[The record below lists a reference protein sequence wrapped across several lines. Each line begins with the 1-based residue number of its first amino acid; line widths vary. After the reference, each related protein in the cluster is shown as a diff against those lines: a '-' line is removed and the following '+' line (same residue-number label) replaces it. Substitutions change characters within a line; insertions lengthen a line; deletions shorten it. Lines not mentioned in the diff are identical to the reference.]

1 MAEDVAAS
9 ARAQLDAW
17 RDSDA
22 AGVDPVR
29 FRLIEALARRSAGH
43 DGAVRQMLDTRLS
56 ALVDSYREAVARD
69 AARREAAAGTEPDAI
84 AEATGTLAGLV
95 SYIKANTRAAIAS
108 APSAS
113 APSAPSPRAPS
124 PRAAAPVRPLRP
136 EPEPELVDY
145 FRDTWS
151 RVSVTRQL
159 RQSQAQLPGNAGPLN
174 SDHLV
179 HRALTLMHELSPGY
193 LEQFFTYVEAMAWL
207 EQLQRGGA
215 PAENEA
221 ARATSARKTTRS
233 KPRKAAG

>member
-43 DGAVRQMLDTRLS
+43 DGAVRQMLDTRLA
-56 ALVDSYREAVARD
+56 ALVDSYREAVVKD
-69 AARREAAAGTEPDAI
+69 AAGREAAAATEQDTTAG
-84 AEATGTLAGLV
+84 AASTLASLV
-95 SYIKANTRAAIAS
+95 SYIQANTRAME
-108 APSAS
+108 APPA
-113 APSAPSPRAPS
+113 
-124 PRAAAPVRPLRP
+124 PRAAAPVRAPRT
-136 EPEPELVDY
+136 EPEPELIDY

-151 RVSVTRQL
+151 RVSVSRQL

-193 LEQFFTYVEAMAWL
+193 LEQFFSYVEAMAWL
-207 EQLQRGGA
+207 EQLHRGGA

-221 ARATSARKTTRS
+221 ARATSAKKATRS
-233 KPRKAAG
+233 KPRKAAS

>member
-113 APSAPSPRAPS
+113 APSAPA

>member
-29 FRLIEALARRSAGH
+29 FRLIEALARRSASH
-43 DGAVRQMLDTRLS
+43 DGAVRQMLDARLA
-56 ALVDSYREAVARD
+56 ALVDSYREAIAQD
-69 AARREAAAGTEPDAI
+69 AAGREAAAATAQDAT
-84 AEATGTLAGLV
+84 AEAAGMLAGLV
-95 SYIKANTRAAIAS
+95 SYIKANTRAAGIDSAPGAS
-108 APSAS
+108 APRAS
-113 APSAPSPRAPS
+113 APVRA
-124 PRAAAPVRPLRP
+124 VRP
-136 EPEPELVDY
+136 EPAPELVDY

-151 RVSVTRQL
+151 RVSVSRQL

-193 LEQFFTYVEAMAWL
+193 LEQFFSYVEAMAWL
-207 EQLQRGGA
+207 EQLHRGGA

-221 ARATSARKTTRS
+221 VRATGAKKTTRS
-233 KPRKAAG
+233 KPRKAAS

>member
-1 MAEDVAAS
+1 MTEDVAAS

-29 FRLIEALARRSAGH
+29 FRLIDALARRSAGH
-43 DGAVRQMLDTRLS
+43 DGAVRQMLDARLA
-56 ALVDSYREAVARD
+56 ALVDSYREAVAQD
-69 AARREAAAGTEPDAI
+69 AARRETAAATEQ
-84 AEATGTLAGLV
+84 EAAANPIGTLAGLV
-95 SYIKANTRAAIAS
+95 GYIKANTRAAGIAS
-108 APSAS
+108 APSAP
-113 APSAPSPRAPS
+113 A
-124 PRAAAPVRPLRP
+124 PRAAAPARAVRP

-151 RVSVTRQL
+151 RVSVSRQL

-179 HRALTLMHELSPGY
+179 HRALTLMHEVSPGY
-193 LEQFFTYVEAMAWL
+193 LEQFFSYVEAMAWL
-207 EQLQRGGA
+207 EQLHRGGA

-221 ARATSARKTTRS
+221 VRATSAKKTTRAR
-233 KPRKAAG
+233 PRKAAG

>member
-1 MAEDVAAS
+1 MADDVAAS

-43 DGAVRQMLDTRLS
+43 DGAVRQMLDARLA
-56 ALVDSYREAVARD
+56 ALVDSYREAVAQD
-69 AARREAAAGTEPDAI
+69 AAGREATAATVQDAT
-84 AEATGTLAGLV
+84 AGAAGTLAGLV
-95 SYIKANTRAAIAS
+95 SYIKANTRAAGIAS
-108 APSAS
+108 T
-113 APSAPSPRAPS
+113 PSAPAARAP
-124 PRAAAPVRPLRP
+124 APVRAAVRP

-151 RVSVTRQL
+151 RVSVSRQL

-193 LEQFFTYVEAMAWL
+193 LEQFFSYVEAMAWL
-207 EQLQRGGA
+207 EQLHRGGA

-221 ARATSARKTTRS
+221 VRATSAKKTTRAR
-233 KPRKAAG
+233 PRKAAG

>member
-29 FRLIEALARRSAGH
+29 FRLIEALVRRSADH
-43 DGAVRQMLDTRLS
+43 DGAVRQMLDARLA
-56 ALVDSYREAVARD
+56 ALVESYREAVAYD
-69 AARREAAAGTEPDAI
+69 TARREAAAASAQDAT
-84 AEATGTLAGLV
+84 AVAAGTLASLV
-95 SYIKANTRAAIAS
+95 SYIKAHARAADRA
-108 APSAS
+108 AEPAL
-113 APSAPSPRAPS
+113 APRAI
-124 PRAAAPVRPLRP
+124 APVRALRP

-151 RVSVTRQL
+151 RVSVSRQL

-179 HRALTLMHELSPGY
+179 HRALTLMHKLSPGY
-193 LEQFFTYVEAMAWL
+193 LEQFFSYVEAMAWL
-207 EQLQRGGA
+207 EQLHRGGA

-221 ARATSARKTTRS
+221 ARATSAKKTTRS
-233 KPRKAAG
+233 KPRKPAG

>member
-1 MAEDVAAS
+1 MADDVAAS

-43 DGAVRQMLDTRLS
+43 DGAVRQMLDARLA

-69 AARREAAAGTEPDAI
+69 AAGSEAAAATVQDAT
-84 AEATGTLAGLV
+84 AGAAGTLAGLV
-95 SYIKANTRAAIAS
+95 SYIQANTRAAGID
-108 APSAS
+108 P
-113 APSAPSPRAPS
+113 APSAPARRAP
-124 PRAAAPVRPLRP
+124 APVRAVRP

-151 RVSVTRQL
+151 RVSVSRQL

-193 LEQFFTYVEAMAWL
+193 LEQFFSYVEAMAWL
-207 EQLQRGGA
+207 EQLHRGGA

-221 ARATSARKTTRS
+221 ARATSAKKTTRAR
-233 KPRKAAG
+233 PRKAAG

>member
-43 DGAVRQMLDTRLS
+43 DGAVRQMLDTRLA
-56 ALVDSYREAVARD
+56 ALVDSYREAVVKD
-69 AARREAAAGTEPDAI
+69 AAGREAAAATEQDTTAG
-84 AEATGTLAGLV
+84 AASTLASLV
-95 SYIKANTRAAIAS
+95 NYIQANTRAME
-108 APSAS
+108 APPA
-113 APSAPSPRAPS
+113 
-124 PRAAAPVRPLRP
+124 PRAAAPVRAPRP

-151 RVSVTRQL
+151 RVSVSRQL

-193 LEQFFTYVEAMAWL
+193 LEQFFSYVEAMAWL
-207 EQLQRGGA
+207 EQLHRGGA

-221 ARATSARKTTRS
+221 ARTTSAKKATRS
-233 KPRKAAG
+233 KPRKAAS

>member
-1 MAEDVAAS
+1 MAEDVGAS

-17 RDSDA
+17 RGSDA

-43 DGAVRQMLDTRLS
+43 DGAVRQMLDTRLA
-56 ALVDSYREAVARD
+56 ALVDSYREAVAQD
-69 AARREAAAGTEPDAI
+69 AEGREAVAAPVQDAT

-95 SYIKANTRAAIAS
+95 SYIKANTRAAKMAS
-108 APSAS
+108 APG
-113 APSAPSPRAPS
+113 APAARPSVPRAI
-124 PRAAAPVRPLRP
+124 APVHAVRP

-151 RVSVTRQL
+151 RVSVSRQL

-193 LEQFFTYVEAMAWL
+193 LEQFFSYVEAMAWL
-207 EQLQRGGA
+207 EPLHRGGA

-221 ARATSARKTTRS
+221 VRTTSAKKATRAR
-233 KPRKAAG
+233 PRKAAG

>member
-1 MAEDVAAS
+1 MTEDVAAS

-29 FRLIEALARRSAGH
+29 FRLIDALARRSAGH
-43 DGAVRQMLDTRLS
+43 DGAVRQMLDARLA
-56 ALVDSYREAVARD
+56 ALVDSYREAVAQD
-69 AARREAAAGTEPDAI
+69 AARRETAAATEQ
-84 AEATGTLAGLV
+84 EATANPIGTLAGLV
-95 SYIKANTRAAIAS
+95 GYIKANTRAAGIAS
-108 APSAS
+108 APSAP
-113 APSAPSPRAPS
+113 A
-124 PRAAAPVRPLRP
+124 PRAAAPARAVRP

-151 RVSVTRQL
+151 RVSVSRQL

-179 HRALTLMHELSPGY
+179 HRALTLMHEVSPGY
-193 LEQFFTYVEAMAWL
+193 LEQFFSYVEAMAWL
-207 EQLQRGGA
+207 EQLHRGGA

-221 ARATSARKTTRS
+221 VRATSAKKTTRAR
-233 KPRKAAG
+233 PRKAAG

>member
-1 MAEDVAAS
+1 MTEDVAAS
-9 ARAQLDAW
+9 ARAQLDGW

-43 DGAVRQMLDTRLS
+43 DGAVRQMLDARLA
-56 ALVDSYREAVARD
+56 ALVDSYREAVAQD
-69 AARREAAAGTEPDAI
+69 AARRETAAETEQ
-84 AEATGTLAGLV
+84 EATANPIGTLAGLV
-95 SYIKANTRAAIAS
+95 GYIKANARAAGIAS
-108 APSAS
+108 APSAP
-113 APSAPSPRAPS
+113 A
-124 PRAAAPVRPLRP
+124 PRAAAPARAVRP

-151 RVSVTRQL
+151 RVSVSRQL

-179 HRALTLMHELSPGY
+179 HRALTLMHEVSPGY
-193 LEQFFTYVEAMAWL
+193 LEQFFSYVEAMAWL
-207 EQLQRGGA
+207 EQLHRGGA

-221 ARATSARKTTRS
+221 VRATSAKKTTRAR
-233 KPRKAAG
+233 PRKAAG

>member
-17 RDSDA
+17 RGSNA

-43 DGAVRQMLDTRLS
+43 DGAVRQMLDTRLA
-56 ALVDSYREAVARD
+56 ALVDSYREAVVKD
-69 AARREAAAGTEPDAI
+69 AAHREAATAPAQDATAGTD
-84 AEATGTLAGLV
+84 GTLAGLV
-95 SYIKANTRAAIAS
+95 SYIKANTRGME
-108 APSAS
+108 APPA
-113 APSAPSPRAPS
+113 
-124 PRAAAPVRPLRP
+124 PRAAAPVRALRP

-151 RVSVTRQL
+151 RVSVSRQL

-193 LEQFFTYVEAMAWL
+193 LEQFFSYVEAMAWL
-207 EQLQRGGA
+207 EQLHRGGA

-221 ARATSARKTTRS
+221 VRATSAKKATRS
-233 KPRKAAG
+233 KPRKAAS

>member
-1 MAEDVAAS
+1 MAEDTAAS

-29 FRLIEALARRSAGH
+29 FRLIEALARRAAGH
-43 DGAVRQMLDTRLS
+43 GGTARQMLDARLA
-56 ALVDSYREAVARD
+56 ALVDSYREAVAQD
-69 AARREAAAGTEPDAI
+69 NARREAAAATVEDA
-84 AEATGTLAGLV
+84 AAKATAPATAPATGTLAGLV
-95 SYIKANTRAAIAS
+95 NYIKAHTRAAGIAC
-108 APSAS
+108 APG
-113 APSAPSPRAPS
+113 APAPRTD
-124 PRAAAPVRPLRP
+124 APVRALRA

-193 LEQFFTYVEAMAWL
+193 LEQFFSYVEAMGWL
-207 EQLQRGGA
+207 EQLPRGGA

-221 ARATSARKTTRS
+221 ARATGARKSTRG

>member
-1 MAEDVAAS
+1 VAEDAAAS

-17 RDSDA
+17 RGSDA

-43 DGAVRQMLDTRLS
+43 DGAVRQMLDTRLA
-56 ALVDSYREAVARD
+56 ALVDSYREAVAQD
-69 AARREAAAGTEPDAI
+69 AEGREAVAAPVQDAT
-84 AEATGTLAGLV
+84 AEAAGTLAGLV
-95 SYIKANTRAAIAS
+95 SYIKANTRAAKMAA
-108 APSAS
+108 APG
-113 APSAPSPRAPS
+113 APAPRTPA
-124 PRAAAPVRPLRP
+124 PRAAAPVRALRP

-151 RVSVTRQL
+151 RVSVSRQL

-193 LEQFFTYVEAMAWL
+193 LEQFFSYVEAMAWL
-207 EQLQRGGA
+207 EPLHRGGA

-221 ARATSARKTTRS
+221 VRATSAKKATRARPRKT
-233 KPRKAAG
+233 AG

>member
-43 DGAVRQMLDTRLS
+43 DGAVRQMLDTRLA
-56 ALVDSYREAVARD
+56 ALVDSYREAVVKD
-69 AARREAAAGTEPDAI
+69 AAGREAAAATEQDTTAG
-84 AEATGTLAGLV
+84 AASTLASLV
-95 SYIKANTRAAIAS
+95 NYIQANTRAME
-108 APSAS
+108 APPA
-113 APSAPSPRAPS
+113 
-124 PRAAAPVRPLRP
+124 PRAAAPVRAPRP

-151 RVSVTRQL
+151 RVSVSRQL

-193 LEQFFTYVEAMAWL
+193 LEQFFSYVEAMAWL
-207 EQLQRGGA
+207 EQLHRGGA

-221 ARATSARKTTRS
+221 ARTTSAKKATRN
-233 KPRKAAG
+233 KPRKAAS